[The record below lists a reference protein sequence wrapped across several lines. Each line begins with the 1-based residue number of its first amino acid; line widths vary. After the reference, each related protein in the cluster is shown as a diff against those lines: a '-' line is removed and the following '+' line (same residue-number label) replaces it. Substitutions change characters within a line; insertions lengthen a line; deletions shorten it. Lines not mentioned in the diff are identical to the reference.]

1 MNNYNIVPG
10 RPEHLPA
17 LADIE
22 LDAAKLFPADLLPPD
37 LSGHTVSP
45 DALQDGLTDRLLW
58 VAVGPDGSP
67 VGFILLSALDALIF
81 IKEMDV
87 HRHHQQ
93 QGLGR
98 ALINTALAAARQ
110 RGFEGAA
117 LTTFSSVPWNAPFY
131 KKLGFTTLEH
141 GNVPAV
147 IIKILEN
154 ERDAGLK
161 DRVAMI
167 KDLQKGH
174 V

>member
-1 MNNYNIVPG
+1 LNNYNIVPG

-22 LDAAKLFPADLLPPD
+22 LDAAKLFPAYLLPPE

-58 VAVGPDGSP
+58 VAVGPDGSA
-67 VGFILLSALDALIF
+67 VGFILLSALDAIIF
-81 IKEMDV
+81 IKEIDV
-87 HRHHQQ
+87 HPHHQQ

-98 ALINTALAAARQ
+98 ALISTALAAARQ
-110 RGFEGAA
+110 RGFDRAA
-117 LTTFSSVPWNAPFY
+117 LTTFCSVPWNAPFY

-141 GNVPAV
+141 GNMPAV
-147 IIKILEN
+147 IRKILDN

-174 V
+174 L